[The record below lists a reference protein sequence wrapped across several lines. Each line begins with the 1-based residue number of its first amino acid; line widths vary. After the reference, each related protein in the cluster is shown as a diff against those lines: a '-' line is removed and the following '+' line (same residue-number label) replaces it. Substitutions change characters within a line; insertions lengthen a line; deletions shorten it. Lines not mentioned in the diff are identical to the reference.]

1 MRLRVAG
8 IWQHPRSKNFWFR
21 MAVPARFRDR
31 VGKREFKYSL
41 ETTDCDV
48 ARLRHADKLSEVRAL
63 LARLESEELASV
75 SSEAQA
81 ICQRG
86 LQALAKGNLRE
97 NDDGVTD
104 ITAAEDNVAHGML
117 KFLAY
122 RTRLTWGPDH
132 ADKAELELIGGISE
146 QAADYVPVL
155 PLGFADE
162 KDQEEFVAR
171 SDALHGNPRHQSYA
185 DRDIARALLT
195 RCSWQ
200 AAEYEVLLVAS
211 AADATVKMRTPL
223 FDALSECVLRYLAER
238 HFQFWPNNM
247 DRLVVPMT
255 IQEATGTAP
264 EPAALP
270 SEVRYLSDCL
280 AQWRINHGLRPGD
293 VHKTYDEWKLAVNR
307 FIEVHGNVPLDRI
320 TRTMVLDFRDLIQYM
335 PTRPGKE
342 ISSLPV
348 REQVAIAVAKG
359 LRTLAPASVKKHVTA
374 IRSLLEIARL
384 EREWVAKNVATQ
396 IEVAGSQYNGDE
408 RDRLSDTDMQIIYG
422 SRYMTDPDACSDTM
436 FWIMFMAPFQ
446 GARPGEHCKLR
457 PQDVLYEDGVPTL
470 RFRNSRPGAASGNA
484 QPAQIKQKTKS
495 SIRDVPLHW
504 IVEEG
509 GFMDFV
515 TLQQRRKAT
524 WLFEDLKADKF
535 GDRYRYLSKQINAV
549 LDELGV
555 DAHDKA
561 FYSTRHTSKRETR
574 RKRVSEQSADQ
585 WHGHSDG
592 RRVGRKYGQG
602 LSIEDVK
609 EDIDKLEYAGVDWD
623 SVVACA
629 RFRVARLMAK
639 YS

>member
-41 ETTDCDV
+41 ETTDRDV

-86 LQALAKGNLRE
+86 LQVLAKSNLRE

-122 RTRLTWGPDH
+122 RTRLTWGRDH
-132 ADKAELELIGGISE
+132 ADKAELELIGEISGP
-146 QAADYVPVL
+146 AVDDVPAL
-155 PLGFADE
+155 PLGFVDE
-162 KDQEEFVAR
+162 EDQQEFVAR
-171 SDALHGNPRHQSYA
+171 LDALHGNPRHQSYA
-185 DRDIARALLT
+185 NRDIARALLA
-195 RCSWQ
+195 RRSWQ

-223 FDALSECVLRYLAER
+223 FEALSECVLRYLAER
-238 HFQFWPNNM
+238 RFQFWPDNM
-247 DRLVVPMT
+247 GQLVAPMT
-255 IQEATGTAP
+255 IKEAAVTAP
-264 EPAALP
+264 EPSASP
-270 SEVRYLSDCL
+270 SDARHLSDCL
-280 AQWRINHGLRPGD
+280 AQWRINRGLRPGD
-293 VHKTYDEWKLAVNR
+293 VHKTYDEWKLAVDR
-307 FIEVHGNVPLDRI
+307 FIEVHGDIPLDRI
-320 TRTMVLDFRDLIQYM
+320 TRTMVIDFRDLIQGM
-335 PTRPGKE
+335 PTRPAKK
-342 ISSLPV
+342 IATLPV
-348 REQVAIAVAKG
+348 RDQVAIAETKG
-359 LRTLAPASVKKHVTA
+359 LQTLAPASVKKHVTA
-374 IRSLLEIARL
+374 IRSLLEIATV
-384 EREWVAKNVATQ
+384 EREWIAKNVATK

-408 RDRLSDTDMQIIYG
+408 RDRLSDADMQIIYG
-422 SRYMTDPDACSDTM
+422 SRYLTDPDACSDTM

-457 PQDVLYEDGVPTL
+457 PHDVLYEDGVPTV
-470 RFRNSRPGAASGNA
+470 RFRNSRPGRSSGNA
-484 QPAQIKQKTKS
+484 DPAPITQKTSS

-504 IVEEG
+504 IIEEG

-515 TLQQRRKAT
+515 ALQQRRKAT
-524 WLFEDLKADKF
+524 WLFEDLEADRY
-535 GDRYRYLSKQINAV
+535 GDRYKYLSRQINAV

-555 DAHDKA
+555 DASDKA

-574 RKRVSEQSADQ
+574 RKRVSEQSSDQ

-602 LSIEDVK
+602 LSIEDLK

-629 RFRVARLMAK
+629 RYRVARLLEQHA
-639 YS
+639 